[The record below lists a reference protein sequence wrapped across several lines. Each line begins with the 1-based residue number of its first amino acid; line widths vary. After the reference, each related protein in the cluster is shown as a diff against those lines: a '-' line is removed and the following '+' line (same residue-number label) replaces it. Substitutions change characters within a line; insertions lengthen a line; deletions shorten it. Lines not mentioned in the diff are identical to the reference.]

1 MKRLLLL
8 TATLI
13 IGLSIFSSAVAAK
26 TKDCREVQYKKKC
39 IATIESTD
47 FGTFTGIFHRRV
59 FKGKTVGEI
68 GQKGKYEGGL
78 INENFSGQ
86 GTLSMFDNFYYEG
99 DFKEGQLHGTGTMY
113 FAEASGEYS
122 GEWKDSK
129 YEGQGTLTLADGD
142 KYVGEWKDGNENG
155 QGTLTRANG
164 FKYVGEWVEGSRT
177 GKAVVD
183 LLNGRKYVGEFMD
196 NKFHGQGTYT
206 WPSDYR
212 STGLVSDRKRIY
224 VGEWKDGKYEG
235 QGTLTWANG
244 RKYVGEWKDGNQNG
258 QGTNTPSSANKPVY
272 TGEFK
277 DEEPHGQGTE
287 LFKDGS
293 SYTSKFK
300 DGVRTGIGTALYANG
315 DKTKMLYE
323 EGKFIRNVYDKI
335 LKVADTSQ
343 INKRA
348 LTLKGISFGMT
359 RQQRINVLLDRGYSC
374 FGGNSTTCE
383 IKAKGQK
390 IEINK
395 TSIAF
400 SCQNFNLCSFSARET
415 ASKLMEQ
422 LDVRSMEYRPY
433 TSPVYTLPIDNYC
446 GRGPEGDQICV
457 AKLDSFGGVPLTLT
471 LKAGDISRGKVSFD

>member
-1 MKRLLLL
+1 MGYSAMIRAHYKELLMKRLLLL

-99 DFKEGQLHGTGTMY
+99 GFKEGQLHGTGTMY
-113 FAEASGEYS
+113 FAEALGEYS

-155 QGTLTRANG
+155 QGT
-164 FKYVGEWVEGSRT
+164 V
-177 GKAVVD
+177 
-183 LLNGRKYVGEFMD
+183 
-196 NKFHGQGTYT
+196 TY
-206 WPSDYR
+206 P
-212 STGLVSDRKRIY
+212 
-224 VGEWKDGKYEG
+224 DG
-235 QGTLTWANG
+235 N
-244 RKYVGEWKDGNQNG
+244 KYVGEWKDGNENG
-258 QGTNTPSSANKPVY
+258 Q
-272 TGEFK
+272 F
-277 DEEPHGQGTE
+277 TE
-287 LFKDGS
+287 
-293 SYTSKFK
+293 
-300 DGVRTGIGTALYANG
+300 INANG
-315 DKTKMLYE
+315 DKTKRLYE
-323 EGKFIRNVYDKI
+323 EGIFKGYVQDKI
-335 LKVADTSQ
+335 LKVADASQ
-343 INKRA
+343 INKMA

-359 RQQRINVLLDRGYSC
+359 EQQRINVLLDRGYSC
-374 FGGNSTTCE
+374 FGGKSLFGAYSLTCE
-383 IKAKGQK
+383 IKAEGQK

-395 TSIAF
+395 TSVVF
-400 SCQNFNLCSFSARET
+400 SCQNFNLCSFSARE
-415 ASKLMEQ
+415 AGQKLMEQ
-422 LDVRSMEYRPY
+422 LDMLSMENKTYSLPGYRF
-433 TSPVYTLPIDNYC
+433 PVKNYC
-446 GRGPEGDQICV
+446 GRGPEGDEICV
-457 AKLDSFGGVPLTLT
+457 ERLDGFGGVPLTLT